1 MPNMGRPV
9 KIPKPNEPLSMA
21 DALFS
26 TSQQRVLAY
35 IYGQPQRSFYTTELI
50 RLSGGGSGAI
60 QRELARLEQSG
71 LVNVTYVGSQK
82 HYQANPDAPIYGEL
96 CAIMQKTVGL
106 AEPLRKALEPLSE
119 KIRFAF
125 VYGSVARRKDTAS
138 SDIDLMLVSDSL
150 TYADVFAALESVSSK
165 LRRTINP
172 TVYSQ
177 EELHSR
183 IDRGNSFIKRVLA
196 QAKLWII
203 GQESDFPTG

>member
-9 KIPKPNEPLSMA
+9 KIHEPNEPLSMA

-26 TSQQRVLAY
+26 TSQKRVLAY
-35 IYGQPQRSFYTTELI
+35 IYGQPERSFYTTELI
-50 RLSGGGSGAI
+50 RLSCGGSGAI

-71 LVNVTYVGSQK
+71 LVTVTHIGTQK
-82 HYQANPDAPIYGEL
+82 HYQANPDAPIYAEL

-125 VYGSVARRKDTAS
+125 VYGSVAKRKDTAS

-150 TYADVFAALESVSSK
+150 TYADIFAALEIVSSK

-177 EELHSR
+177 EELHGR

-196 QAKLWII
+196 QPKLWII
-203 GQESDFPTG
+203 GQDNDLSTG